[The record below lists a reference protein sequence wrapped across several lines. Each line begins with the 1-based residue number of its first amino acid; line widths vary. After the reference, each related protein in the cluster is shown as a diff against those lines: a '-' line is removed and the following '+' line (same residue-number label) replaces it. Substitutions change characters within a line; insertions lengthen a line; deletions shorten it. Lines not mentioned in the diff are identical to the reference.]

1 MQAIKELVLDENNM
15 AFHPM
20 MGNSYQL
27 NALGKDIV
35 ILLREGKTKYQII
48 ETLFE
53 KYDVA
58 YNDIFIDIS
67 DFFAKLRVYGLVR

>member
-1 MQAIKELVLDENNM
+1 MEAINQLVLDENNM

-20 MGNSYQL
+20 MGNSYKL
-27 NALGKDIV
+27 NGLGKDILV
-35 ILLREGKTKYQII
+35 LLQEGKTKYQII

-53 KYDVA
+53 KYDVE
-58 YNDIFIDIS
+58 YNNIFIDIS

>member
-1 MQAIKELVLDENNM
+1 MESIRELVLDENNM

-27 NALGKDIV
+27 NGLGKDIV
-35 ILLREGKTKYQII
+35 VLLREGKTKYQII
-48 ETLFE
+48 EILFE
-53 KYDVA
+53 RYDVS